1 MRVARSLDLNDAK
14 RAAEAAGAEAKKHN
28 WPVVIA
34 IVDAAGH
41 LLYLQR
47 DDGAQLGSLDVA
59 LGKATTAALFRRP
72 TKDWEERLAEGRLG
86 YLSFQNRT
94 LLEGGVPVLADGEVV
109 GAIGVSG
116 VKSHEDAQIARA
128 GVSVLEPSQPAA

>member
-14 RAAEAAGAEAKKHN
+14 RAAEAAEAEAKSN
-28 WPVVIA
+28 GWPVVIA

-47 DDGAQLGSLDVA
+47 NDGAQLGSIDVA

-86 YLSFQNRT
+86 YLSFPNRT
-94 LLEGGVPVLADGEVV
+94 LLEGGVPVLVDGEVV

-116 VKSHEDAQIARA
+116 VKSGEDAQIARA
-128 GVSVLEPSQPAA
+128 GVAALGAAK

>member
-1 MRVARSLDLNDAK
+1 MRVSRSLDLNDAK
-14 RAAEAAGAEAKKHN
+14 RVAEAAEGEAKKNN

-47 DDGAQLGSLDVA
+47 NDGAQLGSIDVA
-59 LGKATTAALFRRP
+59 LGKATTAAMFRRP

-86 YLSFQNRT
+86 YLSFPNRT
-94 LLEGGVPVLADGEVV
+94 LLEGGVPMLVDGEVV

-116 VKSHEDAQIARA
+116 VKSSEDAQIARA
-128 GVSVLEPSQPAA
+128 GVAALGAAT

>member
-1 MRVARSLDLNDAK
+1 MRVAKSLDLNDAK
-14 RAAEAAGAEAKKHN
+14 RAAEAAEAEAKRNN
-28 WPVVIA
+28 WAVVIA

-47 DDGAQLGSLDVA
+47 NDGAQLGSLDVA

-86 YLSFQNRT
+86 FLSFQNRT
-94 LLEGGVPVLADGEVV
+94 LLEGGVPVLVDGEVI

-116 VKSHEDAQIARA
+116 VKSNEDAQIARA
-128 GVSVLEPSQPAA
+128 GVAALGPSHPAA

>member
-14 RAAEAAGAEAKKHN
+14 RVAEAAEAEAKKNN

-34 IVDAAGH
+34 IVDVAGH

-47 DDGAQLGSLDVA
+47 NDGAQLGSIDVA

-86 YLSFQNRT
+86 YLSFPNRT
-94 LLEGGVPVLADGEVV
+94 LLEGGVPVLVDGEVV
-109 GAIGVSG
+109 GAVGVSG
-116 VKSHEDAQIARA
+116 VKSSEDAQIARA
-128 GVSVLEPSQPAA
+128 GVAALSATK

>member
-14 RAAEAAGAEAKKHN
+14 RVAEAAEAEAKKNN

-34 IVDAAGH
+34 IVDASGH

-47 DDGAQLGSLDVA
+47 NDGAQLGSIDVA
-59 LGKATTAALFRRP
+59 LGKATTAASFRRP

-86 YLSFQNRT
+86 YLSFPNRT
-94 LLEGGVPVLADGEVV
+94 LLEGGVPVLIDGEVV
-109 GAIGVSG
+109 GAVGVSG
-116 VKSHEDAQIARA
+116 VKSNEDAQIARA
-128 GVSVLEPSQPAA
+128 GVAALGATK

>member
-1 MRVARSLDLNDAK
+1 MRTARSLDLQDAK
-14 RAAEAAGAEAKKHN
+14 RIAEAAEAEARKNN
-28 WPVVIA
+28 WAVVIA
-34 IVDAAGH
+34 IVDGAGH

-86 YLSFQNRT
+86 FLSFSNRT
-94 LLEGGVPVLADGEVV
+94 LLEGGVPVVVDGEVV

-116 VKSHEDAQIARA
+116 VKSGEDAQIARA
-128 GVSVLEPSQPAA
+128 GVAALGAAT

>member
-14 RAAEAAGAEAKKHN
+14 RIAQAAEAEAEKN
-28 WPVVIA
+28 RWPVVIA

-47 DDGAQLGSLDVA
+47 NDGAQLGSIDVA
-59 LGKATTAALFRRP
+59 LGKAATAALFRRP

-86 YLSFQNRT
+86 FLSFQNRT
-94 LLEGGVPVLADGEVV
+94 LLEGGVPVVIDGEVV
-109 GAIGVSG
+109 GAVGVSG
-116 VKSHEDAQIARA
+116 VKSSEDAQIARA
-128 GVSVLEPSQPAA
+128 GVAALGLPHPAA

>member
-1 MRVARSLDLNDAK
+1 MRVAKSLDLDDAK
-14 RAAEAAGAEAKKHN
+14 RIAQAAEAEARKNH

-47 DDGAQLGSLDVA
+47 NDGAQLGSIDIA

-94 LLEGGVPVLADGEVV
+94 LLEGGVPVLVDGEVV
-109 GAIGVSG
+109 GAVGVSG
-116 VKSHEDAQIARA
+116 VKSSEDAQIARA
-128 GVSVLEPSQPAA
+128 GIAALGPPHPAA

>member
-14 RAAEAAGAEAKKHN
+14 RVAEAAEAEAKKN
-28 WPVVIA
+28 DWPVVIA
-34 IVDAAGH
+34 VVDAAGH

-47 DDGAQLGSLDVA
+47 NDGAQLGSIDVA
-59 LGKATTAALFRRP
+59 FGKATTAALFRRP

-86 YLSFQNRT
+86 YLSFPNRT
-94 LLEGGVPVLADGEVV
+94 LLEGGVPVLVDGEVV

-116 VKSHEDAQIARA
+116 VKSGEDAQIARA
-128 GVSVLEPSQPAA
+128 GAAVLGKAK

>member
-1 MRVARSLDLNDAK
+1 MRVARLLDLNDAK
-14 RAAEAAGAEAKKHN
+14 RIAEAAQAEAKRNN
-28 WPVVIA
+28 WSVVIA
-34 IVDAAGH
+34 IVDGSGH

-47 DDGAQLGSLDVA
+47 DDGVQLGSIDIA

-86 YLSFQNRT
+86 FLSFQNLT
-94 LLEGGVPVLADGEVV
+94 LLEGGIPVVVDGEIV

-116 VKSHEDAQIARA
+116 VKSGEDAQIARA
-128 GVSVLEPSQPAA
+128 GAAAL

>member
-14 RAAEAAGAEAKKHN
+14 RIAAAAEAEATTNN

-34 IVDAAGH
+34 IVDAAGQ
-41 LLYLQR
+41 LLYLER
-47 DDGAQLGSLDVA
+47 NDGAQLGSLDVA

-86 YLSFQNRT
+86 FLSFQNRT
-94 LLEGGVPVLADGEVV
+94 LLEGGVPVLVDGEVV

-116 VKSHEDAQIARA
+116 VKSNEDAQIARA
-128 GVSVLEPSQPAA
+128 GVAALGLSA

>member
-1 MRVARSLDLNDAK
+1 MRTARSLDLNDAK
-14 RAAEAAGAEAKKHN
+14 RIAAAAEVEAKTHG

-47 DDGAQLGSLDVA
+47 NDGAQLGSLDVA

-86 YLSFQNRT
+86 FLSFRNQVF
-94 LLEGGVPVLADGEVV
+94 LEGGVPVVIDGDVV
-109 GAIGVSG
+109 GAVGVSG
-116 VKSHEDAQIARA
+116 VKSNEDAQIARA
-128 GVSVLEPSQPAA
+128 GIAALSTGT

>member
-14 RAAEAAGAEAKKHN
+14 RVAEAAEAEAKKNN
-28 WPVVIA
+28 WAVVIA
-34 IVDAAGH
+34 IVDAGAH

-47 DDGAQLGSLDVA
+47 DDGAQLGSIDVA

-72 TKDWEERLAEGRLG
+72 TKEWEQRLAEGRLA
-86 YLSFQNRT
+86 YLSFPNRT
-94 LLEGGVPVLADGEVV
+94 LLEGGVPMLVDGEVV

-116 VKSHEDAQIARA
+116 VKSGEDAQIARA
-128 GVSVLEPSQPAA
+128 GAAALGASK

>member
-1 MRVARSLDLNDAK
+1 MRTTSSLDLSDAK
-14 RAAEAAGAEAKKHN
+14 RIAEAAEAEAQAN
-28 WPVVIA
+28 QWAVVIA

-47 DDGAQLGSLDVA
+47 NDGAQLGSVEVA
-59 LGKATTAALFRRP
+59 VGKATTAAHFRRP

-86 YLSFQNRT
+86 YLSFPSRT
-94 LLEGGVPVLADGEVV
+94 LLEGGVPVLMNGVVV
-109 GAIGVSG
+109 GAVGVSG

-128 GVSVLEPSQPAA
+128 GIAALGVTP

>member
-14 RAAEAAGAEAKKHN
+14 RAAQAAEAEAKRNN

-47 DDGAQLGSLDVA
+47 NDGAQLGSLDVA

-86 YLSFQNRT
+86 YLSFPNRT
-94 LLEGGVPVLADGEVV
+94 LLEGGVPVVIDGEVV

-116 VKSHEDAQIARA
+116 VKSSEDAQIARA
-128 GVSVLEPSQPAA
+128 GVAALSAAA

>member
-14 RAAEAAGAEAKKHN
+14 RVAGAAEAEAKKNN

-47 DDGAQLGSLDVA
+47 NDGAQLGSIDVA

-86 YLSFQNRT
+86 YLSFPNRT
-94 LLEGGVPVLADGEVV
+94 LLEGGVPVLVDGEVV
-109 GAIGVSG
+109 GAVGVSG
-116 VKSHEDAQIARA
+116 VKSSEDAQIARA
-128 GVSVLEPSQPAA
+128 GVAALSVAK

>member
-14 RAAEAAGAEAKKHN
+14 RIAAAAEAEATTNN

-47 DDGAQLGSLDVA
+47 NDGAQLGSLDVA

-86 YLSFQNRT
+86 FLSFQNRT
-94 LLEGGVPVLADGEVV
+94 LLEGGVPVLVDGDVV
-109 GAIGVSG
+109 GAVGVSG
-116 VKSHEDAQIARA
+116 VKSSEDAQIARA
-128 GVSVLEPSQPAA
+128 GIAALGLSA